1 MKFVFSLFFS
11 YFLGAIPFGWIFS
24 KLVKGVDIR
33 KMGSGRTG
41 TTNTM
46 RVSGYPIALLTLFL
60 DGFKGVASVW
70 FARYIAP
77 GMVGLEIMAPIFAIV
92 GHNYSVFLVEKD
104 TTGKLVFKGGAGG
117 ATALG
122 GVFALMPSAFP
133 IISAIALIMFFAVG
147 YASLATLSIGV
158 STLLLSVIQ
167 YLLGLSSWQYIVYG
181 VLSTGLLVLALLP
194 NLARLKNG
202 NDRGVSWRSRKI
214 K

>member
-1 MKFVFSLFFS
+1 MIFGLISS

-46 RVSGYPIALLTLFL
+46 RASGYPIAILTLLL
-60 DGFKGVASVW
+60 DGFKGVVSVW
-70 FARYIAP
+70 LASWLAP
-77 GMVGLEIMAPIFAIV
+77 GMLGLEIIAPIFAIV
-92 GHNYSVFLVEKD
+92 GHNYSIFLVEKD
-104 TTGKLVFKGGAGG
+104 TTGKLIFKGGAGG

-122 GVFALMPSAFP
+122 GTFALMPSAFP

-147 YASLATLSIGV
+147 YASLATLSIGA

-167 YLLGLSSWQYIVYG
+167 YLFGSSSWQNIVYG
-181 VLSTGLLVLALLP
+181 VMSTGLLVLALLP
-194 NLARLKNG
+194 NITRLKNG
-202 NDRGVSWRSRKI
+202 TERGVSWRLGKN
-214 K
+214 

>member
-1 MKFVFSLFFS
+1 MKIFFSLFFS
-11 YFLGAIPFGWIFS
+11 YFLGAIPFGWILS

-46 RVSGYPIALLTLFL
+46 RASGYPTAILTLLL
-60 DGFKGVASVW
+60 DSFKGMASVW
-70 FARYIAP
+70 LARWLAP
-77 GMVGLEIMAPIFAIV
+77 GMLGLEIMAPIFAII
-92 GHNYSVFLVEKD
+92 GHNYSLFLLEKD
-104 TTGKLVFKGGAGG
+104 TTGKWIFKGGAGG

-122 GVFALMPSAFP
+122 GALALMPSAFP

-147 YASLATLSIGV
+147 YASLATLSIGA

-181 VLSTGLLVLALLP
+181 VLNTVLLVLALLP
-194 NLARLKNG
+194 NIARIING
-202 NDRGVSWRSRKI
+202 TERGVSWRSRKT
-214 K
+214 

>member
-46 RVSGYPIALLTLFL
+46 RASGYPIAILTLLL
-60 DGFKGVASVW
+60 DGFKGVVSVW
-70 FARYIAP
+70 LASWLAP
-77 GMVGLEIMAPIFAIV
+77 GMLGLEIIAPIFAIV
-92 GHNYSVFLVEKD
+92 GHNYSIFLVEKD
-104 TTGKLVFKGGAGG
+104 TTGKLIFKGGAGG

-122 GVFALMPSAFP
+122 GTFALMPSAFP

-147 YASLATLSIGV
+147 YASLATLSIGA

-167 YLLGLSSWQYIVYG
+167 YLFGSSSWQNIVYG
-181 VLSTGLLVLALLP
+181 VMSTGLLVLALLP
-194 NLARLKNG
+194 NITRLKNG
-202 NDRGVSWRSRKI
+202 TERGVSWRLGKN
-214 K
+214 

>member
-1 MKFVFSLFFS
+1 MKIFFCLFSS
-11 YFLGAIPFGWIFS
+11 YFLGAIPFGWILS

-46 RVSGYPIALLTLFL
+46 RASGYPIAILTLLL
-60 DGFKGVASVW
+60 DGFKGVVSVW
-70 FARYIAP
+70 LARYLAP
-77 GMVGLEIMAPIFAIV
+77 GMIGLGIIALIFAII
-92 GHNYSVFLVEKD
+92 GHNYSVFLVAKD

-122 GVFALMPSAFP
+122 GTFALMPSAFP
-133 IISAIALIMFFAVG
+133 IISAITLIMFFAVG
-147 YASLATLSIGV
+147 YASLATLSIGA

-181 VLSTGLLVLALLP
+181 VLSTALLVLALLP
-194 NLARLKNG
+194 NITRLKNG
-202 NDRGVSWRSRKI
+202 TERGVSWRSRKTM
-214 K
+214 

>member
-46 RVSGYPIALLTLFL
+46 RASGYPIALLTLFL

-92 GHNYSVFLVEKD
+92 GIIIRFFLWKKTLLANWFSKGELVE
-104 TTGKLVFKGGAGG
+104 
-117 ATALG
+117 
-122 GVFALMPSAFP
+122 
-133 IISAIALIMFFAVG
+133 
-147 YASLATLSIGV
+147 
-158 STLLLSVIQ
+158 Q
-167 YLLGLSSWQYIVYG
+167 QLLGACSLSCHLPSQ
-181 VLSTGLLVLALLP
+181 LSALLP
-194 NLARLKNG
+194 LSCFLLSG
-202 NDRGVSWRSRKI
+202 MHRSLPSVLE
-214 K
+214 

>member
-1 MKFVFSLFFS
+1 MKLFFSLLFS
-11 YFLGAIPFGWIFS
+11 YFLGAIPFGWILS

-33 KMGSGRTG
+33 KIGSGRTG

-46 RVSGYPIALLTLFL
+46 RASGYPIAILTLLL

-70 FARYIAP
+70 LARYIAP
-77 GMVGLEIMAPIFAIV
+77 GMIGLEIMAPILAIV
-92 GHNYSVFLVEKD
+92 GHNYSIFLVEKD
-104 TTGKLVFKGGAGG
+104 TTGKWIFKGGAGG

-122 GVFALMPSAFP
+122 ATLALMPSAFP
-133 IISAIALIMFFAVG
+133 IISIIALIMFFAVG
-147 YASLATLSIGV
+147 YASLATLSIGA

-194 NLARLKNG
+194 NIARLKNG
-202 NDRGVSWRSRKI
+202 TERGVSWRSRKTI
-214 K
+214 